1 MLGCPLVAFALL
13 FLGFSV
19 FFIYGG
25 IKTYKEKSKIWG
37 YLFIIL
43 GIMIIVALMIPIFI
57 VGYVCI
63 ISYI

>member
-1 MLGCPLVAFALL
+1 MLGCPIVAFALL
-13 FLGFSV
+13 FLGLSV

-25 IKTYKEKSKIWG
+25 IKTYKEKSNIWG